1 MNRKRFS
8 PFIMEIIA
16 KNKDKKLEDEIR
28 SAILADPLIN
38 TDKLEISIADG
49 VVTLYGTVDTYAEK
63 RAAEHAIKSLKGVKD
78 LIQKV
83 EVRFSFNTNLAIYMG
98 NNLVLDGKQSY
109 TNDAERLLGRKGNN
123 YPQFHFSGS
132 NNEIW

>member
-8 PFIMEIIA
+8 PLIMEIIA
-16 KNKDKKLEDEIR
+16 QNKDKMLEVEIR
-28 SAILADPLIN
+28 SAILADPLID

-63 RAAEHAIKSLKGVKD
+63 RAAEHAIKSIKGVKD

-109 TNDAERLLGRKGNN
+109 TNDADHRLGRKGNN
-123 YPQFHFSGS
+123 YPKFHFSGS

>member
-8 PFIMEIIA
+8 PFIMEIMA

-28 SAILADPLIN
+28 SAILADPLIDTN
-38 TDKLEISIADG
+38 KLDISIADG

-63 RAAEHAIKSLKGVKD
+63 RAAEHAIKSIKGVRD

-83 EVRFSFNTNLAIYMG
+83 EVRVSFSTNLAIYMG
-98 NNLVLDGKQSY
+98 NNLVLDGKHSY
-109 TNDAERLLGRKGNN
+109 TNDADHLLGRNGNN
-123 YPQFHFSGS
+123 SPQFHFSGS

>member
-1 MNRKRFS
+1 MNSKRFS

-28 SAILADPLIN
+28 SAILADPLID
-38 TDKLEISIADG
+38 TDKLDISIVDG

-63 RAAEHAIKSLKGVKD
+63 RAAEHAIKSIKGVKD

-98 NNLVLDGKQSY
+98 NNIVLDGKHSY
-109 TNDAERLLGRKGNN
+109 TNDPDHLLRRKGNN
-123 YPQFHFSGS
+123 YPQFHSS
-132 NNEIW
+132 ASSNEIW

>member
-8 PFIMEIIA
+8 PLIMEIIA
-16 KNKDKKLEDEIR
+16 QNKDKMLEDEIR
-28 SAILADPLIN
+28 SAILADPLID
-38 TDKLEISIADG
+38 TDRLKISIADG

-63 RAAEHAIKSLKGVKD
+63 RAAEHAIKSIKGVKD

-83 EVRFSFNTNLAIYMG
+83 EVWFSFNTNLAIYMG
-98 NNLVLDGKQSY
+98 NNLVLDGKHSY
-109 TNDAERLLGRKGNN
+109 TNDADHRLGRKGNN
-123 YPQFHFSGS
+123 SPQLHFSGS